1 MITKYAGKK
10 YKLAVIYP
18 LHFIIH
24 ISPFSLLLCL
34 LFQYVPLVMTV
45 CLTEL
50 ESKWL
55 DTEGLYR
62 LAGPIGQVR
71 VLAEELNKGRFDLLR
86 DQNDP
91 HVLTAILKKF
101 LKELPNPIVPNGKE
115 GIGYALIF
123 VYNWRKL
130 LTFLSLYNC

>member
-1 MITKYAGKK
+1 
-10 YKLAVIYP
+10 
-18 LHFIIH
+18 
-24 ISPFSLLLCL
+24 
-34 LFQYVPLVMTV
+34 MTV

-62 LAGPIGQVR
+62 VAGPIGQVR

-101 LKELPNPIVPNGKE
+101 LKELPNPMVPNGK
-115 GIGYALIF
+115 GSTNASVCKLVIIF
-123 VYNWRKL
+123 TLYKL
-130 LTFLSLYNC
+130 

>member
-1 MITKYAGKK
+1 
-10 YKLAVIYP
+10 
-18 LHFIIH
+18 
-24 ISPFSLLLCL
+24 
-34 LFQYVPLVMTV
+34 MTV

-86 DQNDP
+86 DQSDP
-91 HVLTAILKKF
+91 HVLTGILKKF
-101 LKELPNPIVPNGKE
+101 LKELPNPLVPNGM
-115 GIGYALIF
+115 IC
-123 VYNWRKL
+123 
-130 LTFLSLYNC
+130 TLYYICEVPS